1 MQLFCTKLCCRVK
14 PPSRALRLI
23 MSLEEV
29 KKILNEKVENKYS
42 DEEAMAIY
50 AIIQQL
56 VQIDL
61 RRKNS

>member
-1 MQLFCTKLCCRVK
+1 
-14 PPSRALRLI
+14 